1 MRNAFWEKET
11 QWEGGNKAE
20 KDRRGGITLRVGAG
34 KPNRLTVTLNLSFRK
49 KYGEFLECAHLNT
62 YIYHGRHKTGF
73 RGIFKRQIGGQHRL
87 RKKVNR
93 E

>member
-34 KPNRLTVTLNLSFRK
+34 NLID
-49 KYGEFLECAHLNT
+49 LLWH
-62 YIYHGRHKTGF
+62 
-73 RGIFKRQIGGQHRL
+73 
-87 RKKVNR
+87 
-93 E
+93 